1 MKAAQV
7 VLLAALCLPMIAEGQ
22 YGDDKRYGPN
32 IRTNETKVT
41 RPPGTYVVAEGD
53 TLWELSEG
61 LFGDGYYWPILWSY
75 NPQITNPHWVYP
87 GDLLYLRPRRILNKK
102 AVVFA
107 KSRFSDRPRLEEI
120 LARFQGF
127 VTERKYKQ
135 SGRIVASREEKML
148 LGELDET
155 YLKFDIPKRILPGE
169 EWTVY
174 RPQKPVIH
182 PISGKRMG
190 WLVKHLGYIRILNVD
205 KTKPYINSLV
215 LDSFEEIQRGDLVTK
230 RVWNNELVQPVENRV
245 SMWATVVDTFGS
257 TRELAE
263 HDYVLIDKGFN
274 QKVRRGN
281 RLIIRARG
289 DGYRRLSNKEL
300 KNFPWEN
307 QGEVMV
313 IEPFENTSMAIV
325 LRSTR
330 EIRAGQALEMVR
342 GY

>member
-1 MKAAQV
+1 MRMALVVFLAVMSLPTMAQ
-7 VLLAALCLPMIAEGQ
+7 AQ

-32 IRTNETKVT
+32 IKTAEVRQKQ
-41 RPPGTYVVAEGD
+41 PPGTYVVAEGD

-61 LFGDGYYWPILWSY
+61 LFGDGHYWPVLWSY

-87 GDLLYLRPRRILNKK
+87 GDLLYLRQRRIINKK

-107 KSRFSDRPRLEEI
+107 KSRFSDRPRLEEV

-127 VTERKYKQ
+127 VAERKYKQ
-135 SGRIVASREEKML
+135 SGRLIASREEKML
-148 LGELDET
+148 LGELDEA
-155 YLKFDIPKRILPGE
+155 YIKFDIPKRILPGE
-169 EWTVY
+169 EWTIY
-174 RPQKPVIH
+174 RPQKAVIH
-182 PISGKRMG
+182 PTTGKRMG
-190 WLVKHLGYIRILNVD
+190 WLVKHLGYVRILNVD
-205 KTKPYINSLV
+205 KSKPYIKSLV
-215 LDSFEEIQRGDLVTK
+215 LDSFEEIQRGDMVTK

-245 SMWATVVDTFGS
+245 STWATVVDTFGS

-263 HDYVLIDKGFN
+263 HDYILIDKGFN

-289 DGYRRLSNKEL
+289 DGFRSFSNEDL

-325 LRSTR
+325 LRSVR

>member
-1 MKAAQV
+1 MRVAAAA
-7 VLLAALCLPMIAEGQ
+7 LLAFLLLPTLASAQ
-22 YGDDKRYGPN
+22 YGDDQRYGPN
-32 IRTNETKVT
+32 IKTTEARPT
-41 RPPGTYVVAEGD
+41 RPPGTYVVDEGD

-61 LFGDGYYWPILWSY
+61 LFGDGYYWPVLWSY
-75 NPQITNPHWVYP
+75 NPQITNPHWLYP
-87 GDLLYLRPRRILNKK
+87 GDLLYLKPRRVVNKK

-174 RPQKPVIH
+174 RPQKPVSH
-182 PISGKRMG
+182 PTTGKRLG

-205 KTKPYINSLV
+205 KTKPYVKSLV

-263 HDYVLIDKGFN
+263 HDYILVDKGFN
-274 QKVRRGN
+274 QKIRRGN

-289 DGYRRLSNKEL
+289 DGYRRLSNDEL

-307 QGEVMV
+307 HGEVMV

-325 LRSTR
+325 LRSVR